1 MKIEKNIRDEKSRQ
15 IEYSVQCLLPRLN
28 QPCKGSLVNMQLKQV
43 ALGITQR
50 LNSIF
55 GSNAKDHH
63 SMIFSGKK
71 IRRGISSLHS
81 LHGQNCQ
88 KSCFYILT

>member
-1 MKIEKNIRDEKSRQ
+1 MIGDLMKIEKNMMDKNNESRE

-50 LNSIF
+50 LC
-55 GSNAKDHH
+55 K
-63 SMIFSGKK
+63 
-71 IRRGISSLHS
+71 RGRLLYAQQFWIANKRPSLH
-81 LHGQNCQ
+81 
-88 KSCFYILT
+88 IL

>member
-1 MKIEKNIRDEKSRQ
+1 MIIEKEKILFMTENSRQ

-50 LNSIF
+50 L
-55 GSNAKDHH
+55 
-63 SMIFSGKK
+63 
-71 IRRGISSLHS
+71 
-81 LHGQNCQ
+81 C
-88 KSCFYILT
+88 

>member
-1 MKIEKNIRDEKSRQ
+1 MKIEKNRHKKSRQ

-50 LNSIF
+50 LKSIF
-55 GSNAKDHH
+55 ESNTKNHH
-63 SMIFSGKK
+63 SMNFEKSNFSGKK
-71 IRRGISSLHS
+71 IRKRLISLQS
-81 LHGQNCQ
+81 
-88 KSCFYILT
+88 KVAYILT

>member
-1 MKIEKNIRDEKSRQ
+1 MKIEKNIRDKKSRQ

-50 LNSIF
+50 LKSIF
-55 GSNAKDHH
+55 GSNTKDHH
-63 SMIFSGKK
+63 SMLIDEVKYQNQPLLFS
-71 IRRGISSLHS
+71 
-81 LHGQNCQ
+81 N
-88 KSCFYILT
+88 T

>member
-1 MKIEKNIRDEKSRQ
+1 MKIEKNIRDKKSRQ

-50 LNSIF
+50 L
-55 GSNAKDHH
+55 
-63 SMIFSGKK
+63 
-71 IRRGISSLHS
+71 
-81 LHGQNCQ
+81 C
-88 KSCFYILT
+88 